1 MNVTRI
7 IESCLYVD
15 DLEVAEEFYVR
26 VLGLEVHARVPG
38 RHVFFTVGQGMFLVF
53 RAETS
58 KVDSGTGIPA
68 HGTQGPGHIAFAM
81 SENDIDGWQEK
92 LAEARVGVESDFTW
106 PSGGRSLYFRDPAG
120 NSIELTTP
128 RTWHM
133 PE

>member
-1 MNVTRI
+1 MRVTRI

-26 VLGLEVHARVPG
+26 VLGLQVHARIPG
-38 RHVFFTVGQGMFLVF
+38 RHVFFTVGEAMFLVF
-53 RAETS
+53 KAEACR
-58 KVDSGTGIPA
+58 VDSSSGIPT
-68 HGTQGPGHIAFAM
+68 HGATGPGHVAFAM
-81 SENDIDGWQEK
+81 CQSDVEGWKQK
-92 LAEARVGVESDFTW
+92 LAQHGVGVESDFTW

-133 PE
+133 SD